1 MKSNINPVWKSPI
14 KVILLSG
21 FIGGVLDIL
30 SAILVYVIFLN
41 KTTAIKLLQGIAS
54 GIFKNKSYSGGILM
68 AIFGLL
74 FHFIIAFSFAVFY
87 FIIYPKILFLQ
98 KQKIISGLMYGLFIW
113 CVMNLIVLPV
123 VFPMR
128 PHVNPVS
135 FLTGA
140 AILMIMIGL
149 PVSLITHKYYSL
161 KN

>member
-21 FIGGVLDIL
+21 FIGG
-30 SAILVYVIFLN
+30 
-41 KTTAIKLLQGIAS
+41 
-54 GIFKNKSYSGGILM
+54 
-68 AIFGLL
+68 
-74 FHFIIAFSFAVFY
+74 
-87 FIIYPKILFLQ
+87 
-98 KQKIISGLMYGLFIW
+98 LFIW

-123 VFPMR
+123 VFPLR

>member
-98 KQKIISGLMYGLFIW
+98 KQKIISG
-113 CVMNLIVLPV
+113 
-123 VFPMR
+123 
-128 PHVNPVS
+128 
-135 FLTGA
+135 
-140 AILMIMIGL
+140 
-149 PVSLITHKYYSL
+149 
-161 KN
+161 